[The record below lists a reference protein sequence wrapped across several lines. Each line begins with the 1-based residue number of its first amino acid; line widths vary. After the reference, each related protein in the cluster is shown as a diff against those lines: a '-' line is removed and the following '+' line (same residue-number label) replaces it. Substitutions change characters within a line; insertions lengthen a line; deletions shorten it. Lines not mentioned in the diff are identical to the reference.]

1 MEGMVPMKQVD
12 EKALDLQNVISYITI
27 LEYE

>member
-1 MEGMVPMKQVD
+1 MEGMVSMKQVD